1 MTVDKLPAWHVTGGP
16 ARPALL
22 PVLARVLKSCVA
34 ASLSAAAGAPSAAPS
49 PFASPAL
56 PPMRPGVHPSPRLLP
71 LPAAAA
77 APFLGGPVESPTSG
91 KGLAASPPPSP
102 SVRLPPDVET
112 AALVRQLLSFLL
124 ALPSARG
131 QAPLARAPAPL
142 QARAAAELARAVLD
156 GLVVVRRLLCAAAAA
171 AAPGACDVT
180 AAFLARGG
188 VEDVVDGVLLEHPV
202 AEVRAGRRRPRPL
215 RYPCHS
221 LERSDTPCGTEE
233 AVPALTTI
241 PILPSVQFLRAALTT
256 ISILPSVQFLR
267 AALPVGRRRCGPRP
281 RASSATSRSPLR
293 PTRRRQA
300 RAARAPA
307 SRGAWQ
313 HSCSAASP
321 RFTTRSRAF

>member
-1 MTVDKLPAWHVTGGP
+1 MLIPPPSLLLPLPVSLRYTHPPPPLQLCLLAMTVDKLPAWHVTGGP

-77 APFLGGPVESPTSG
+77 APFLGGPVASPPGSG
-91 KGLAASPPPSP
+91 KGPPRPAASPPPSP

-124 ALPSARG
+124 AHPSACG

-142 QARAAAELARAVLD
+142 QARAAAELVPPLPSLPYKVDTSRPSLRTNWTRHVPFQQARAVLD
-156 GLVVVRRLLCAAAAA
+156 GLVVVRRRLGAAAAA

-180 AAFLARGG
+180 AAFLARGAPPLPP
-188 VEDVVDGVLLEHPV
+188 VLTGH
-202 AEVRAGRRRPRPL
+202 
-215 RYPCHS
+215 
-221 LERSDTPCGTEE
+221 
-233 AVPALTTI
+233 
-241 PILPSVQFLRAALTT
+241 
-256 ISILPSVQFLR
+256 
-267 AALPVGRRRCGPRP
+267 
-281 RASSATSRSPLR
+281 
-293 PTRRRQA
+293 
-300 RAARAPA
+300 
-307 SRGAWQ
+307 
-313 HSCSAASP
+313 AASLLP
-321 RFTTRSRAF
+321 Y